1 MVENLFAT
9 DMSLLWSETC
19 ITEGLAQQ
27 QGSRFGEGI
36 VIASAT
42 LWGSIAFAIRSVDR
56 QDCRSVSFPWRLVS
70 NRTGRDFF
78 PSALWSRTWG

>member
-27 QGSRFGEGI
+27 QGSRFREGI
-36 VIASAT
+36 AIAPAT
-42 LWGSIAFAIRSVDR
+42 LWGSIALGFLSPSLFTWLIAHYGI
-56 QDCRSVSFPWRLVS
+56 FYRLRYPLS
-70 NRTGRDFF
+70 
-78 PSALWSRTWG
+78 

>member
-36 VIASAT
+36 VIAPAT
-42 LWGSIAFAIRSVDR
+42 LWGSIA
-56 QDCRSVSFPWRLVS
+56 
-70 NRTGRDFF
+70 
-78 PSALWSRTWG
+78 